1 MDSLKNIREKNKLTQ
16 TEFAKRIGISVQRY
30 NSYEKGRRNI
40 PLEIAKKIAL
50 EFNASLDE
58 IFLDMN

>member
-40 PLEIAKKIAL
+40 PLEIAKKIAI

-58 IFLDMN
+58 IFLSIH

>member
-58 IFLDMN
+58 IFLDIN